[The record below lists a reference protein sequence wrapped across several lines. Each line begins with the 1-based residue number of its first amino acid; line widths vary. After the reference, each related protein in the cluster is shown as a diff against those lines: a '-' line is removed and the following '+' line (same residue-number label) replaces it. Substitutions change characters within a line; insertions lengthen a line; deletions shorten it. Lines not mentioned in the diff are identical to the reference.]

1 MKRANKDGKLNG
13 MFDIHIAVPKMGW
26 ERLIAVQLSLHPIIP
41 KFKYFVEVKN
51 FGYDAHYPWTRE
63 TSAKDHDLEE
73 PGAMATVK
81 VGNGRRE
88 ETYTA
93 AQQKIRQAMTILE
106 EHGIKDGNFELEH
119 FLDERLSDFDD
130 FDMKKDFHGYEQ
142 ILPPG
147 APSHENHV
155 IYRRKFGELPSMDE
169 IKTTYNR
176 VLGVTPHQAVVF
188 GYRQHPSLEEQAS
201 LALTFYQADR
211 RSVLE
216 CGQRLE
222 KAQDRLRCDD
232 VITEQVCIVGERKG

>member
-106 EHGIKDGNFELEH
+106 E
-119 FLDERLSDFDD
+119 
-130 FDMKKDFHGYEQ
+130 
-142 ILPPG
+142 
-147 APSHENHV
+147 
-155 IYRRKFGELPSMDE
+155 
-169 IKTTYNR
+169 
-176 VLGVTPHQAVVF
+176 
-188 GYRQHPSLEEQAS
+188 QAS

-216 CGQRLE
+216 FGQRLE